1 MQITYTVN
9 SVSQEP
15 FSARATYEGKEID
28 VSVGGLVV
36 ELVNERMSTTLR
48 FIPDA
53 MADAMD
59 LFPVGKTVI
68 ATFKP
73 GAGK

>member
-9 SVSQEP
+9 SVNEEP
-15 FSARATYEGKEID
+15 FAARATYEGKEID

-48 FIPDA
+48 FVPET

-59 LFPVGKTVI
+59 LFPVGKTVT
-68 ATFKP
+68 ATFSL
-73 GAGK
+73 GDGK